1 MLINSFIQSLIEYL
15 NSQDES
21 ILNMQSSIRDKSSL
35 NSACI
40 ELLSWLK
47 LERKRELW
55 IAEGRKTTLK
65 PLELNPKFEWYYSL
79 LDLIDNNDCLKSLF
93 DIYNMQLSFKD
104 SVSEDIKTQLRKD
117 AYELYNPP
125 RFE

>member
-1 MLINSFIQSLIEYL
+1 MLINNSIKSIIEYL

-21 ILNMQSSIRDKSSL
+21 ILNIQSSIQDKASL

-55 IAEGRKTTLK
+55 IAEGRKTMLK
-65 PLELNPKFEWYYSL
+65 PLELSSNYEWYYSL
-79 LDLIDNNDCLKSLF
+79 IDLIDNNDCLNSLF
-93 DIYNMQLSFKD
+93 EINNMKLCFKE
-104 SVSEDIKTQLRKD
+104 SVSEDVKTQLRKD
-117 AYELYNPP
+117 AYELYTPP

>member
-79 LDLIDNNDCLKSLF
+79 LDLIDNNDCLKSIF

>member
-1 MLINSFIQSLIEYL
+1 MLSNNIIHILVEYL

-21 ILNMQSSIRDKSSL
+21 LLNIHYSIQDKSSL

-55 IAEGRKTTLK
+55 ITEGRKTKLK
-65 PLELNPKFEWYYSL
+65 PMELNTNYEWYHSL
-79 LDLIDNNDCLKSLF
+79 IDLIENNTSLNSLF
-93 DIYNMQLSFKD
+93 EIKNMELNFKESISD
-104 SVSEDIKTQLRKD
+104 ETKAQLRKD
-117 AYELYNPP
+117 AYELYNAP